1 MLLPLLGYLLGAV
14 IAWALGQPPA
24 DILAIAVETGIQNTG
39 IAIFMLQFCL
49 KQPAA
54 DLTTGNA
61 EGFLIT
67 FIKNLIKPYS
77 FIQIIINYTSKYM
90 QTFLRIFYYFYMH
103 FRYLGYK

>member
-1 MLLPLLGYLLGAV
+1 MIGRIKILIGVLVLQIMLGGMLLPLLGYVLGAV

-61 EGFLIT
+61 ADFLT
-67 FIKNLIKPYS
+67 CLDNSIK
-77 FIQIIINYTSKYM
+77 
-90 QTFLRIFYYFYMH
+90 H
-103 FRYLGYK
+103 DYLGFSFFYQ